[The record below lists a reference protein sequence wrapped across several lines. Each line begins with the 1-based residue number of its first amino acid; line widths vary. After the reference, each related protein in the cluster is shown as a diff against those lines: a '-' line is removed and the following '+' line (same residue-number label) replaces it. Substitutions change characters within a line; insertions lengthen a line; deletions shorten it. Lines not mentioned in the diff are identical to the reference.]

1 MIVNTTASAHK
12 TTSIE
17 CCWLHMQI
25 NQAKDHWNAIGK
37 SRLQLIK
44 IES

>member
-1 MIVNTTASAHK
+1 MLVNTMASAHK

-17 CCWLHMQI
+17 CCWLRMQM

-37 SRLQLIK
+37 SRHQLIE